1 MRITQHRQTRA
12 VRQKKNLTYTIST
25 TIDLGSVLRLVPIK
39 QDLQNV
45 KMKAYLYDNQAV
57 S

>member
-39 QDLQNV
+39 QDLHV